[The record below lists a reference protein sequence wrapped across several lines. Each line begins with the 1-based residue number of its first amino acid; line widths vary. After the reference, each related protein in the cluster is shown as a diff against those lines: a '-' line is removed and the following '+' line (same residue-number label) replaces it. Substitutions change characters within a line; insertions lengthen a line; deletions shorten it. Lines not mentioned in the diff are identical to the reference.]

1 MRHVHIGNTVLENT
15 APLFFIAGPCVI
27 EDDAMVFEVAS
38 ELKRYAENYNITI
51 IFKASYDKA
60 NRTSISSFRG
70 YGIDKGIKILEKVKA
85 ETGLP
90 VTTDVHHPDEIAKVK
105 DAIDVVQIPAFLC
118 RQTDLILAAA
128 LTGKTVNVKKGQFLS
143 PWDMKN
149 VVEKIESTGN
159 KNIIL
164 TERGTMFG
172 YNNLVVDM
180 RAISV
185 MKTFGYPVV
194 FDATHSVQLPGGVGN
209 ASGGQREFIATLS
222 RAAVAAGC
230 DGIFMEVHP
239 DPSKALSDSETQVP
253 LKDAGALILELI
265 SLRNF
270 MGGIRTGHMPS
281 GVEGA

>member
-1 MRHVHIGNTVLENT
+1 MVVKVNELIIENDS
-15 APLFFIAGPCVI
+15 PLFFIAGPCVI
-27 EDDAMVFEVAS
+27 EDEVMALEVAS
-38 ELKRYAENYNITI
+38 ELKRISKDLDATI

-70 YGIDKGIKILEKVKA
+70 PGIDRGIRVLEKVKG

-90 VTTDVHHPDEIAKVK
+90 LLSDIHHPEDVAKVK
-105 DAIDVVQIPAFLC
+105 DILDIIQIPAFLC
-118 RQTDLILAAA
+118 RQTDLIITAAS
-128 LTGKTVNVKKGQFLS
+128 TGKVINIKKGQFLS
-143 PWDMKN
+143 PWDMEN

-180 RAISV
+180 RAIPV
-185 MKTFGYPVV
+185 MKSFGYPVV
-194 FDATHSVQLPGGVGN
+194 FDATHSVQLPGGAGN
-209 ASGGQREFIATLS
+209 TSGGQREFIIPLA

-239 DPSKALSDSETQVP
+239 DPPKALSDRETQIS
-253 LKDAGALILELI
+253 LKEVGALMLNLIELG
-265 SLRNF
+265 NF
-270 MGGIRTGHMPS
+270 VRGGGI
-281 GVEGA
+281 